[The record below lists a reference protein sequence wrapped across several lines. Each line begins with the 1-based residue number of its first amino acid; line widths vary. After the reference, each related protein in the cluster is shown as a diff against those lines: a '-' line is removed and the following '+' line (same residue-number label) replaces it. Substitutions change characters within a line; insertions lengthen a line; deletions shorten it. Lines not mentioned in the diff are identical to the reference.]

1 MKNWEYN
8 NELISGY
15 LEPESLEKQ
24 AINVFVEKLID
35 QVTDRGAKECLR
47 ETLSRIDQYDLY
59 RGIYNWLNSEHKEG

>member
-35 QVTDRGAKECLR
+35 QVTDRGAKEYSGIDSEYR
-47 ETLSRIDQYDLY
+47 RIL
-59 RGIYNWLNSEHKEG
+59 